1 MEGWSVNSLRKV
13 GAAFLADE
21 EGALLAEYGL
31 LIAVLVLGLV
41 VVIAIFRGQ
50 MASWFNN
57 IGNKLSACD
66 STSTSC

>member
-1 MEGWSVNSLRKV
+1 MNTLKK
-13 GAAFLADE
+13 FLQDE
-21 EGALLAEYGL
+21 DGALLAEYGL